1 MECGVIQ
8 TCIVLYSL
16 CRQSKLSLAAC
27 AQCTI
32 LAAGQHLVSIVVC
45 GGFSAAYVTGFFC
58 SKKMVYTVP
67 MYLTFPINLTG
78 VTKYTGTENMYKT
91 NVYIYDNIT
100 VLYRCITI

>member
-1 MECGVIQ
+1 MQ

-27 AQCTI
+27 AQCTL

-45 GGFSAAYVTGFFC
+45 GVFSAAYVTGFFC
-58 SKKMVYTVP
+58 SKKDGLHRANVVFNVPNKSYRSNKVYRADNT
-67 MYLTFPINLTG
+67 
-78 VTKYTGTENMYKT
+78 YKT

-100 VLYRCITI
+100 VLNRCITI